1 MDGTAGI
8 YARESQ
14 FLGRYV
20 QLGIAQG
27 RVLSV
32 EFPGSVDDVE
42 TGHELLDRVEAYLAG
57 EEDNFE
63 DVTLAMTMPTARRD
77 IYEAVREVPYG
88 EEASLEQITMM
99 VPGKNSDDGSDLEAV
114 RDALAQNPI
123 PVFIPTHRVRGTPVG
138 MHSDIAEKLRSVEGL

>member
-77 IYEAVREVPYG
+77 VYEAVREVPYG

-99 VPGKNSDDGSDLEAV
+99 VPGKSSDDGSDLEAV

-138 MHSDIAEKLRSVEGL
+138 MPSDIAEKLRSVEGL